1 VLRGEIWTYRP
12 VLERPGQ
19 SLLRIILSADGFNR
33 DESRVQV
40 MGAHIVDHDP
50 GGLLSV
56 RVAPHGWV
64 VLPTLGGD
72 ASRPTALRRV
82 ITAAR
87 QGAHTLITLHGE
99 ENAVIAPYEWARQA
113 LPELIPTDHQEDAD
127 P

>member
-1 VLRGEIWTYRP
+1 MQDCRVDVVTASYLRDHWRECREAAAYDGKSFVVTYH
-12 VLERPGQ
+12 E
-19 SLLRIILSADGFNR
+19 
-33 DESRVQV
+33 
-40 MGAHIVDHDP
+40 HT
-50 GGLLSV
+50 
-56 RVAPHGWV
+56 RVAVLLAPQIWRRGLARVPHEEHAE
-64 VLPTLGGD
+64 LGVRD
-72 ASRPTALRRV
+72 SRTALRRV